1 MTEWSHTS
9 PAQRIHFGPG
19 SVDRVDEVIR
29 EVGGRRVLL
38 VTTNGRLESPAG
50 ERLVAKLGRTLA
62 ATFDGVRSHVPTTA
76 VQAALGI
83 ARDRDVDVVLSFGG
97 GSCADL
103 GKAVCFFVEHE
114 SGAPGA
120 SYLDRPGLPHVS
132 IPTTYSGA
140 ELTAHFGVTEVS
152 TRRKTGAGGP
162 TIAPLAVIYDPVLTV
177 DTPRDVSVQTGMNA
191 LAHGVEAAYSA
202 ARTPEAEAL
211 AIAAIRTITQAL
223 PLVSDDP
230 TDLDARTAML
240 QGAILAGR
248 CLQNSVM
255 GAHHGLAQLLGGRT
269 GMPHGLANALLLAH
283 VVRYNA
289 ESVGASITAIGEALG
304 DPGDA
309 SGAIDRLRARVGI
322 PGGLERAGVVE
333 EDLEAVARMSE
344 GNSSVRSNPRPVSEA
359 DAMGILE
366 AAYPDLD

>member
-19 SVDRVDEVIR
+19 SVDRVSDVIR

-38 VTTNGRLESPAG
+38 VTTTGRLESNAG
-50 ERLVAKLGRTLA
+50 AQLVAKLGRTLA

-83 ARDRDVDVVLSFGG
+83 ARDRDVDIVVSFGG

-103 GKAVCFFVEHE
+103 AKAVCFFVEHE

-120 SYLDRPGLPHVS
+120 SYVDRPGLPHVS
-132 IPTTYSGA
+132 IPTTYAGA
-140 ELTAHFGVTEVS
+140 ELTSHFGVTEVS

-162 TIAPLAVIYDPVLTV
+162 TIAPLAVLYDPVLTL
-177 DTPRDVSVQTGMNA
+177 DTPRQVSAQTGMNA
-191 LAHGVEAAYSA
+191 LAHGVEAAYSR

-211 AIAAIRTITQAL
+211 ALAAIRTIVAAL
-223 PLVSDDP
+223 PAVADDP
-230 TDLDARTAML
+230 SDLEARTAML
-240 QGAILAGR
+240 EGAILAGR
-248 CLQNSVM
+248 SVQNAVM
-255 GAHHGLAQLLGGRT
+255 GAHHGLTELLGGRT

-283 VVRYNA
+283 VLRYNA
-289 ESVGASITAIGEALG
+289 EAIGGQMGKIGDALG
-304 DPGDA
+304 SRDDPA
-309 SGAIDRLRARVGI
+309 GAIDRLRMRVGI
-322 PGGLERAGVVE
+322 PVGLQRAGVVE
-333 EDLEAVARMSE
+333 EDMEAVARMSE
-344 GNSSVRSNPRPVSEA
+344 GSSSVQANPRRATEA